1 MVASLNFEEMDWEN
15 EVIDELSQNIAEL
28 VLKQKLY
35 LRNYIIPLLR
45 QTGMGHNY
53 KEVGYIFCDKLK
65 RSLFGEAKKI
75 DDYMRQALKL
85 PEEQWG
91 KFRGTL
97 AEKIIEP
104 KFRENHQ
111 GNDIYFG
118 AATIING
125 EKVNI
130 RLESGE
136 GRQTVD
142 AIAWCAEDYSGV
154 FMEIKFKP
162 EGFKE
167 ATIVY
172 LRELDSKLTEVE
184 VNHEIQ
190 LLAFD
195 DVVAINSLF
204 KEQGIN
210 LEDTHYTIKSAIE
223 YINS

>member
-1 MVASLNFEEMDWEN
+1 MAVSLNFKEMDWEN
-15 EVIDELSQNIAEL
+15 EVIDELSKNIAEL

-45 QTGMGHNY
+45 QTGMAHNY
-53 KEVGYIFCDKLK
+53 KEVGYIFCDKFKKL
-65 RSLFGEAKKI
+65 LIGEAKKI

-85 PEEQWG
+85 PEKQWE

-104 KFRENHQ
+104 KFCENHQ
-111 GNDIYFG
+111 GHDIYFG
-118 AATIING
+118 AATIINDQ
-125 EKVNI
+125 KVKI
-130 RLESGE
+130 RLGNGE

-142 AIAWCAEDYSGV
+142 AIAWCAKDPSGV
-154 FMEIKFKP
+154 FMEIKFRP

-184 VNHEIQ
+184 VAHEIQ
-190 LLAFD
+190 LLSFD
-195 DVVAINSLF
+195 DVAAINSLL
-204 KEQGIN
+204 KEQGID
-210 LEDTHYTIKSAIE
+210 LEGTHYTIKSAIE